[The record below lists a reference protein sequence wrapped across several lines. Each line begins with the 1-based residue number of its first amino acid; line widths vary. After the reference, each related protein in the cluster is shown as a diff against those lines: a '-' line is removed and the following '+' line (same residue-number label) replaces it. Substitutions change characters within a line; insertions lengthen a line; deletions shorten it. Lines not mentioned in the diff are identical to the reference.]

1 MWCFIFHKLGVERF
15 ARAERGSR
23 VLQGS
28 LNIHYGRVRAAKH
41 APRGAFRVLERR
53 HGLADIG
60 ERGAGVQ
67 VERLR
72 VTPCDWVAADPG
84 HRCDERG
91 TVAAEDACHA
101 ACYAQ
106 ELKNLKRETWS
117 AKQPLRAP

>member
-1 MWCFIFHKLGVERF
+1 MCSNSLASSNFCLATRAKKL
-15 ARAERGSR
+15 
-23 VLQGS
+23 
-28 LNIHYGRVRAAKH
+28 AKS
-41 APRGAFRVLERR
+41 APRS
-53 HGLADIG
+53 
-60 ERGAGVQ
+60 
-67 VERLR
+67 
-72 VTPCDWVAADPG
+72 CDWVAADPG

>member
-1 MWCFIFHKLGVERF
+1 MIFVVGCAPPITR
-15 ARAERGSR
+15 RAIRSTSASVSTASR
-23 VLQGS
+23 SSSSV
-28 LNIHYGRVRAAKH
+28 
-41 APRGAFRVLERR
+41 APS
-53 HGLADIG
+53 
-60 ERGAGVQ
+60 
-67 VERLR
+67 
-72 VTPCDWVAADPG
+72 G